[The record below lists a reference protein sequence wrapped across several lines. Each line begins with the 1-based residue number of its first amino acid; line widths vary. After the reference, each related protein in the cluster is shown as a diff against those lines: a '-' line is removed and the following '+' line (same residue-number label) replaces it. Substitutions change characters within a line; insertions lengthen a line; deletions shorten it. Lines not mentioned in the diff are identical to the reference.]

1 MSMIAAVSLLLVGLG
16 AFIYAAINF
25 GMAEATS
32 LPRLR
37 RTARTAR
44 AVGIVFVVVAL
55 AIGIVDLT

>member
-1 MSMIAAVSLLLVGLG
+1 MIAAVSLLLAGLV
-16 AFIYAAINF
+16 ALIYAALTF

-37 RTARTAR
+37 GTARTAR

-55 AIGIVDLT
+55 VIGFVDLLT